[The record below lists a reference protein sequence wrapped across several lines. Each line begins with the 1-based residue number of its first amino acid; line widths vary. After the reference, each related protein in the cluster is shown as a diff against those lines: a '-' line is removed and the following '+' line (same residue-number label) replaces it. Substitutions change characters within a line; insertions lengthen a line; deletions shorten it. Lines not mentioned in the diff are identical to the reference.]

1 MCRLLQAALVLG
13 LALAVAPAHAQRGPV
28 PEAGAAF
35 ACWFDSAPQAC
46 GFAEQSREA
55 GRVSLVRVAGMNGVR
70 LHTRPGDSH
79 VHGSRTAER
88 TDLQLSQQ
96 ASDCF
101 EGRAH
106 WWAHSVLFPDDYVAP
121 PESTATRWHFGVV
134 ADFHNTARGAGQANF
149 QVNAMPATA
158 SSPDWPTGLGFQIAH
173 GDQQRPSIYYA
184 PIGPV
189 VKNVWYHFV
198 YHVQWSSAA
207 DGYFDAWVNGVQKM
221 AYRGPTL
228 YPGQGCYFKL
238 ANYHSAFG
246 KPSSVIHARVVRGA
260 TPGAVSPGPLEG
272 LFHLRQASRSGR

>member
-1 MCRLLQAALVLG
+1 MAD
-13 LALAVAPAHAQRGPV
+13 PAFSCMFQR
-28 PEAGAAF
+28 
-35 ACWFDSAPQAC
+35 APQSC
-46 GFAEQSREA
+46 GFVEQA
-55 GRVSLVRVAGMNGVR
+55 KGTDRVSLVHVAGMNGVR

-79 VHGSRTAER
+79 VRGSRTAER
-88 TDLQLSQQ
+88 SDLQLSQQ

-101 EGRAH
+101 EGREH

-121 PESTATRWHFGVV
+121 PESTATHWHFGVV
-134 ADFHNTARGAGQANF
+134 ADFHNTAPGAGQANF
-149 QVNAMPATA
+149 QVNAMPASA
-158 SSPDWPTGLGFQIAH
+158 ISPDRPTGLVFQIAY
-173 GDQQRPSIYYA
+173 GEQQRPSLYYA

-189 VKNVWYHFV
+189 VKNAWYHFV

-246 KPSSVIHARVVRGA
+246 RPSSVIHARVVRGA
-260 TPGAVSPGPLEG
+260 TPGAVSAGPLEG
-272 LFHLRQASRSGR
+272 ILHLRQASRNGR